1 VEDAGP
7 LYREAARRT
16 LMQLGGNDAVLNV
29 SLTKLLLHRDGS
41 LGDCERLI
49 AEMLERREQWAEF
62 VPLRGEELT
71 EEYLD
76 GVVRPRLERALEI
89 AICAGLGRLEA
100 SLPPTILRDL
110 TELASSLSRDLA
122 P

>member
-1 VEDAGP
+1 MRCSNE
-7 LYREAARRT
+7 
-16 LMQLGGNDAVLNV
+16 

-41 LGDCERLI
+41 LVDCERLI

-71 EEYLD
+71 EEHLD
-76 GVVRPRLERALEI
+76 EVVRPKLERALEI
-89 AICAGLGRLEA
+89 AICAGLTRLEQA
-100 SLPPTILRDL
+100 MPAEILRDL
-110 TELASSLSRDLA
+110 VMIARSISERPRAENRRICRSRSARAGSMFLRRM